1 MLHNF
6 YLAPSEILTSS
17 QHHTLDGWMQHEPPH
32 YSHQIDGQLPHRNDN
47 PHHYSPH
54 RDMHNPFTYSGYHS
68 PIPQHERNDE
78 VPGPCASHEPAPC
91 ESKGGNYFG
100 GPESQGIGSFEG
112 SHHKHYGE
120 HGDHGGDHEVDA
132 YGNEVKYHGHALV
145 VGTHNQHVAPIEE
158 HTNTPP
164 WPTSYHQ
171 GAVIQ
176 NADPQH
182 IGQLGKVYY
191 WIEHIQKMLQ
201 WKLKIGPKTVFFFDP
216 IYSST

>member
-1 MLHNF
+1 M
-6 YLAPSEILTSS
+6 
-17 QHHTLDGWMQHEPPH
+17 
-32 YSHQIDGQLPHRNDN
+32 
-47 PHHYSPH
+47 
-54 RDMHNPFTYSGYHS
+54 
-68 PIPQHERNDE
+68 
-78 VPGPCASHEPAPC
+78 
-91 ESKGGNYFG
+91 
-100 GPESQGIGSFEG
+100 
-112 SHHKHYGE
+112 
-120 HGDHGGDHEVDA
+120 
-132 YGNEVKYHGHALV
+132 
-145 VGTHNQHVAPIEE
+145 VGTHNQHVAPVEE
-158 HTNTPP
+158 HTNTSP

>member
-1 MLHNF
+1 
-6 YLAPSEILTSS
+6 
-17 QHHTLDGWMQHEPPH
+17 MQHEPPH
-32 YSHQIDGQLPHRNDN
+32 YSHQIDGPLPDRNDH

-54 RDMHNPFTYSGYHS
+54 RDMHNPFTYNGYHS

-78 VPGPCASHEPAPC
+78 YPGPCANHEPAPC
-91 ESKGGNYFG
+91 EPERGNDIE
-100 GPESQGIGSFEG
+100 GPGSHGIGSFEG

-145 VGTHNQHVAPIEE
+145 VGTHNQHVVPIEE
-158 HTNTPP
+158 HTNAYHQLPP
-164 WPTSYHQ
+164 SPTSYHQ
-171 GAVIQ
+171 DEVIH

-191 WIEHIQKMLQ
+191 WIVDFQKMLQ
-201 WKLKIGPKTVFFFDP
+201 LKLKIGPNTDFFRSHIFQFV
-216 IYSST
+216 